1 MDRREFFLKTGLAG
15 VGLNTST
22 VREAV
27 GSNAALALRRR
38 DPHGKL
44 TLSNDAMDWHFEW
57 HDGKLASLGFYNKLS
72 EHAFKFSAS
81 RELALNFSVSDQRV
95 EIPWWKFT
103 ISPGVT
109 AVPPEQEP
117 GHGDAFFVVDDIQ
130 RITRGDS
137 SQQLNLAQ
145 SFRRIVAHGN
155 LDCEGA
161 SVAFTDQQAAA
172 FKCGNMFGYCGAGFN
187 AEVTCNLS
195 VGGFVT
201 VSLEKPGDEIEN
213 LFLALGAWKH

>member
-117 GHGDAFFVVDDIQ
+117 GHEVKLIPVPHSRQFGNTQGMGYSWVVYKV
-130 RITRGDS
+130 RMNPSWAGKGFEFAVHA
-137 SQQLNLAQ
+137 NLARSVEAKVKCWVVKRWWEENTRPVGDGQ
-145 SFRRIVAHGN
+145 YGN
-155 LDCEGA
+155 G
-161 SVAFTDQQAAA
+161 
-172 FKCGNMFGYCGAGFN
+172 
-187 AEVTCNLS
+187 LS
-195 VGGFVT
+195 
-201 VSLEKPGDEIEN
+201 
-213 LFLALGAWKH
+213 